1 MLTLFSDLH
10 VHTNLS
16 PCAPRTAT
24 LAEQLRAA
32 KDAGLTTL
40 GISNHC
46 WDSVFPG
53 ANPWYLP
60 QDVDHDQKIREE
72 IAALEDDFGIRIL
85 VGAEIEASGYL
96 ALSPKNADKFDYILI
111 SASHTHIEELMVGYR
126 NETPEDVRLIL
137 VERFLKT
144 VAEAA
149 DLGVPATVCHPFH
162 PLGHSIETEAEAL
175 DGITDKMLAEVL
187 SFAAKRNIGI
197 EAHWQ
202 TMHDG
207 GSEGKIAPYSERFL
221 RTAREVGCRF
231 TLGSDSHD
239 PANLAARNREMR
251 ELARQAGIT
260 DDLMMDL

>member
-1 MLTLFSDLH
+1 MLTLNSDLH
-10 VHTNLS
+10 VHTDLS
-16 PCAPRTAT
+16 PCAS
-24 LAEQLRAA
+24 RAA
-32 KDAGLTTL
+32 TVRAQLEAAKACGIETL
-40 GISNHC
+40 GFSNHY
-46 WDSVFPG
+46 WDSEIPG
-53 ANPWYLP
+53 ANSWYQPL
-60 QDVDHDQKIREE
+60 DTDHLMKIRGE

-85 VGAEIEASGYL
+85 VGAEIEASGFL
-96 ALSPKNADKFDYILI
+96 ALSPENADKFDYILI

-126 NETPEDVRLIL
+126 GETAEDVRLIL

-149 DLGVPATVCHPFH
+149 DLGIPATVCHPFH
-162 PLGHSIETEAEAL
+162 PLGYPIETEAEAL
-175 DGITDKMLAEVL
+175 DGITDRMLAEIL

-221 RTAREVGCRF
+221 RMAREVGCRF

-239 PANLAARNREMR
+239 PTNLAARNREMR
-251 ELARQAGIT
+251 DLARQAGIT
-260 DDLMMDL
+260 DELMMDL

>member
-1 MLTLFSDLH
+1 MLTLHSDLH

-16 PCAPRTAT
+16 LCAPRHST
-24 LAEQLRAA
+24 LAAQLLAA
-32 KDAGLTTL
+32 KECGITTL

-46 WDSVFPG
+46 WDSSFPG
-53 ANPWYLP
+53 ASSWYLT
-60 QDVDHDQKIREE
+60 QDVDHVQEIRKE
-72 IAALEDDFGIRIL
+72 IAALDDDYGIRIL
-85 VGAEIEASGYL
+85 VGAEIEASGFL

-111 SASHTHIEELMVGYR
+111 SASHTHMEELMVGYR
-126 NETPEDVRLIL
+126 NETADDVRLIL

-162 PLGHSIETEAEAL
+162 PLGHSIGTEAEAL
-175 DGITDKMLAEVL
+175 DGITDKMLAEIL
-187 SFAAKRNIGI
+187 SFAAKRGVGI

-207 GSEGKIAPYSERFL
+207 GKDGKIAPYSARFL
-221 RTAREVGCRF
+221 RIAREVGCRF

-239 PANLAARNREMR
+239 PGNLGARNVEMR

-260 DDLMMDL
+260 DGLMMNI